1 MNRRRDIE
9 VFSLSFL
16 DCICCG
22 FGAIILLLVLSKIAE
37 PVIVEKTETDLQELI
52 ERGSDAL
59 GAVRAAVD
67 AAVAQGAAMTPVHDL
82 RHSSAVLRPAQVL
95 AIGANYAAHA
105 SELKLR
111 SETAM
116 TIFSL
121 WPNSLTGHGQT
132 TAWAGDVATQV
143 DYEAEL
149 GVIIGTPAKDVSV
162 ADALDHVWGYTVV
175 NDITARDIQFSE
187 AQWSRCKSFDGFTPT
202 GPVVVTADEI
212 ADPQDLWLTTN
223 LDGHILQDAST
234 NEMVRSVAEIISYLS
249 KTATL
254 PPGWASPTRCPST
267 STATGTSAVRFQT
280 TTSFP
285 RGTTSGRAWSECGAT
300 KVVAIASIPH
310 MSTGPPFERLYA
322 VDPEGVEQMI
332 PSHGTLPRSSPPT
345 AHSSSIIRPSTP
357 DVTTRSFTAT

>member
-1 MNRRRDIE
+1 VRFAHLRADGQSIPRLALVSGE
-9 VFSLSFL
+9 SARFL
-16 DCICCG
+16 DEVMPD
-22 FGAIILLLVLSKIAE
+22 A
-37 PVIVEKTETDLQELI
+37 PRDLQELI
-52 ERGSDAL
+52 ERGPAAL
-59 GAVRAAVD
+59 ESVREIAARAGDDDGLVPI
-67 AAVAQGAAMTPVHDL
+67 ADL
-82 RHSSAVLRPAQVL
+82 RHSSAVLRPPQVL

-132 TAWAGDVATQV
+132 TTWPGDLSTQV

-149 GVIIGTPAKDVSV
+149 GVIIGRAARNVSV
-162 ADALDHVWGYTVV
+162 RDALDHVWGYTVV

-234 NEMVRSVAEIISYLS
+234 NEMVRGVAEIISYLS
-249 KTATL
+249 KSATI
-254 PPGWASPTRCPST
+254 PPGTLISTGSPGGAGYSRSPQ
-267 STATGTSAVRFQT
+267 VFLHD
-280 TTSFP
+280 
-285 RGTTSGRAWSECGAT
+285 GAT
-300 KVVAIASIPH
+300 VTVSIGGIGSLTTHCRVV
-310 MSTGPPFERLYA
+310 
-322 VDPEGVEQMI
+322 
-332 PSHGTLPRSSPPT
+332 
-345 AHSSSIIRPSTP
+345 
-357 DVTTRSFTAT
+357 